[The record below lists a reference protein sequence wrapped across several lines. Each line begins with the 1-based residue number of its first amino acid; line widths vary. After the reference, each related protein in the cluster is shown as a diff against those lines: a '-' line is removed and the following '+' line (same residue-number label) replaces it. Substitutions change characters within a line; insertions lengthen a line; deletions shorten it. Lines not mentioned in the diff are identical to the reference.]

1 MDKIISLFEYLAKSN
16 TINFLIMA
24 YILYWIVKKIDTKS
38 MFEKSVKNI
47 QDSIKQSETE
57 KENSKNLLQDAK
69 NTMDK
74 LPKQIEEIEKF
85 NEQKT
90 QTFKKQLEESSD
102 AAIKNISKNIEK
114 VFAIEEKKISNEIT
128 SETVSDSIEQSK
140 QNIIEMLKNKPE
152 LHYKFIEKSLDE
164 LDRVQL

>member
-1 MDKIISLFEYLAKSN
+1 MDNIISLFEYLAKSN

-74 LPKQIEEIEKF
+74 LPKQIEEIENF

-90 QTFKKQLEESSD
+90 QTFKKQLEESSEV
-102 AAIKNISKNIEK
+102 AIKNISKNIEK

-128 SETVSDSIEQSK
+128 SETVSDSIEQSR

-152 LHYKFIEKSLDE
+152 LHYKLIEKSLDE

>member
-1 MDKIISLFEYLAKSN
+1 MDNIISLFEYLAKSN

-24 YILYWIVKKIDTKS
+24 YILYWIVKKIDIKS

-90 QTFKKQLEESSD
+90 ETFKKQLEESSD

-128 SETVSDSIEQSK
+128 SETVSGSIEQSK

-152 LHYKFIEKSLDE
+152 LHYKLIEKSLDE

>member
-1 MDKIISLFEYLAKSN
+1 MDNIISLFEYLAKSN

-128 SETVSDSIEQSK
+128 SETVSDSIEQSR

>member
-1 MDKIISLFEYLAKSN
+1 MDNIISLFEYLAKSN

-24 YILYWIVKKIDTKS
+24 YILYWIVKKINIKS

-128 SETVSDSIEQSK
+128 SETVSGSIEQSR

-152 LHYKFIEKSLDE
+152 LHYKLIEKSLDE

>member
-1 MDKIISLFEYLAKSN
+1 MDNIISLFEYLAKSN

-24 YILYWIVKKIDTKS
+24 YILYWIVKKIDIKS
-38 MFEKSVKNI
+38 MFEKSVNSI
-47 QDSIKQSETE
+47 QNSINQSETE

-90 QTFKKQLEESSD
+90 ETFKKQLEESSD

>member
-1 MDKIISLFEYLAKSN
+1 MDNIISLFEYWAKSN

-24 YILYWIVKKIDTKS
+24 YILYWIVKKIDIKS
-38 MFEKSVKNI
+38 MFEKSVNSI
-47 QDSIKQSETE
+47 QNSIKQSETE

-90 QTFKKQLEESSD
+90 ETFKKQLKESSD

-164 LDRVQL
+164 LDKIQL

>member
-1 MDKIISLFEYLAKSN
+1 MDNIISLFEYLAKSN

-24 YILYWIVKKIDTKS
+24 YILYWIVKKINIKS

-90 QTFKKQLEESSD
+90 ETFKKQLEESSD

-128 SETVSDSIEQSK
+128 SETVSDSIEQSR

>member
-1 MDKIISLFEYLAKSN
+1 MDNIISLFEYLAKSN

-24 YILYWIVKKIDTKS
+24 YILYWIVKKIDIKS

-90 QTFKKQLEESSD
+90 ETFKKQLEESSEV
-102 AAIKNISKNIEK
+102 AIKNISKNIEK

-152 LHYKFIEKSLDE
+152 LHYKLIEKSLDE

>member
-1 MDKIISLFEYLAKSN
+1 MDNIISLFEYLAKSN

-24 YILYWIVKKIDTKS
+24 YILYWIVKKIDIKS
-38 MFEKSVKNI
+38 MFEKSVNSI
-47 QDSIKQSETE
+47 QNSIKQSETE

-90 QTFKKQLEESSD
+90 ETFKKQLEESSD

>member
-1 MDKIISLFEYLAKSN
+1 MDNIISLFEYLAKSN

-24 YILYWIVKKIDTKS
+24 YILYWIVKKIDIKS
-38 MFEKSVKNI
+38 MFEKSVNNI
-47 QDSIKQSETE
+47 QNSINQSETE

-74 LPKQIEEIEKF
+74 LPKRIEEIEKF

-90 QTFKKQLEESSD
+90 ETFKKQLEESSEIT
-102 AAIKNISKNIEK
+102 IKNISKNIEK

-128 SETVSDSIEQSK
+128 SETVSGSIEQSR

-152 LHYKFIEKSLDE
+152 LHYKLIEKSLDE

>member
-1 MDKIISLFEYLAKSN
+1 MDNVISLFEYLAKSN

-24 YILYWIVKKIDTKS
+24 YILCWIVKKIDIKS
-38 MFEKSVKNI
+38 MFEKSVNNI
-47 QDSIKQSETE
+47 QNTIKQSEAE
-57 KENSKNLLQDAK
+57 KENSKNLLQNAK
-69 NTMDK
+69 STMDK

-90 QTFKKQLEESSD
+90 ETFKKQLEESSEI
-102 AAIKNISKNIEK
+102 AIKNINKNIEK

-128 SETVSDSIEQSK
+128 SETVSGSIEQSR

-152 LHYKFIEKSLDE
+152 LHYKFIENSLDE
-164 LDRVQL
+164 LDRIQL